1 MVEGKEDQIYGD
13 RRWFDLGQWAHNATY
28 RSCVTELYIW
38 SLCDPINQYYLNKFN
53 KIKEKKRKASKH
65 HVNLDEIWSWQEQKE
80 IKVHW
85 VNNMAHSL
93 SKLIIEF
100 ILWEI
105 FF

>member
-53 KIKEKKRKASKH
+53 KIKEKKRKEKQASTMLTLMRFGADK
-65 HVNLDEIWSWQEQKE
+65 SRK
-80 IKVHW
+80 K
-85 VNNMAHSL
+85 
-93 SKLIIEF
+93 
-100 ILWEI
+100 
-105 FF
+105 